1 MANLAEELFR
11 RIDALE
17 KSVAE
22 LQKTRSDT
30 SLDFLTKSTKPKA
43 EAKANGALAKLVKAF
58 QAHYADY
65 ANSELAELAREL
77 YGNAKAKSVALA
89 WAHTAKEPS
98 VTKWAK
104 GRNNA
109 QIQAWYKGQVA

>member
-1 MANLAEELFR
+1 MANIAEELFR

-17 KSVAE
+17 KTVAE
-22 LQKTRSDT
+22 LQIAQSDT
-30 SLDFLTKSTKPKA
+30 SLDFLTKSEPKA

-58 QAHYADY
+58 EAHYADY
-65 ANSELAELAREL
+65 DGSKLAKLAREL
-77 YGNAKAKSVALA
+77 YGNAKAKSIALA

-104 GRNNA
+104 SRNNSA
-109 QIQAWYKGQVA
+109 IQAWYKGQVA